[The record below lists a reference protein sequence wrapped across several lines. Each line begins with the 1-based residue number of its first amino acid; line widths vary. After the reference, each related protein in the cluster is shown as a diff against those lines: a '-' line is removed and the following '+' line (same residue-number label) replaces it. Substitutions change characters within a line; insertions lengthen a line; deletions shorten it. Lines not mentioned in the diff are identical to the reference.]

1 MSVVPIPRV
10 RLLRV
15 VRDELGEL
23 VWLSLMIA
31 AISALSVGLAAI
43 IAVGLDTAWL

>member
-1 MSVVPIPRV
+1 MSVMRIPGVRV
-10 RLLRV
+10 LRV
-15 VRDELGEL
+15 VRDELREL
-23 VWLSLMIA
+23 AWLSLMLT